1 MIPFSWSFAWE
12 ILPQLG
18 RAAAISLAVTAG
30 GYVAALVLGLIFFGL
45 TRAPS
50 ALVRRLG
57 SWLIELVRSTPLL
70 IQAYFIFFILPEY
83 GVVLSA
89 LTTGVLALGLYHGA
103 YTAEAYRAGLESVP
117 AGQWDAVHSLRFS
130 RYAAYRYVI
139 VPQLLPPITPV
150 LGNTFITMLKD
161 SSILSAVAVPE
172 LMFVANDVGSERF
185 QYTEPITLAALIYLV
200 MSLAFALLLYR
211 FERRMRRA

>member
-1 MIPFSWSFAWE
+1 MPFSWSFVWE
-12 ILPQLG
+12 VLPARG
-18 RAAAISLAVTAG
+18 RAAVISLVVTVG
-30 GYVAALVLGLIFFGL
+30 GYLAALAFGLVFFGL
-45 TRAPS
+45 TRARRES
-50 ALVRRLG
+50 IRRLG
-57 SWLIELVRSTPLL
+57 RWTIELVRSTPLL

-83 GVVLSA
+83 GIVLSA

-130 RYAAYRYVI
+130 RFAAYRYVI
-139 VPQLLPPITPV
+139 IPQLLPPITPV

-172 LMFVANDVGSERF
+172 LMFVANDLGSERF
-185 QYTEPITLAALIYLV
+185 QYTEPITLAALIYLI
-200 MSLAFALLLYR
+200 MSLSFALILYWV
-211 FERRMRRA
+211 ERRMRRA

>member
-1 MIPFSWSFAWE
+1 MPFSWSFVWE

-18 RAAAISLAVTAG
+18 QAAAITLAVTVG
-30 GYVAALVLGLIFFGL
+30 GYIAALVLGLAFFGL

-50 ALVRRLG
+50 AIVRRFG
-57 SWLIELVRSTPLL
+57 GWIIELVRSTPLL

-83 GVVLSA
+83 GIVLSA
-89 LTTGVLALGLYHGA
+89 LATGVLALGLYHGA

-161 SSILSAVAVPE
+161 LSILSAVAVPE
-172 LMFVANDVGSERF
+172 LMFVANDVGSQRF
-185 QYTEPITLAALIYLV
+185 QYTEPITMAALIYLV
-200 MSLAFALLLYR
+200 MSLSFAVILYWV
-211 FERRMRRA
+211 ERRMRRA

>member
-1 MIPFSWSFAWE
+1 MPFSWSFVWE

-18 RAAAISLAVTAG
+18 QAAAITLAVTVG
-30 GYVAALVLGLIFFGL
+30 GYIAALVLGLAFFGL

-50 ALVRRLG
+50 AIVRRFG
-57 SWLIELVRSTPLL
+57 GWIIELVRSTPLL

-83 GVVLSA
+83 GIVLSA
-89 LTTGVLALGLYHGA
+89 LATGVLALGLYHGA

-172 LMFVANDVGSERF
+172 LMFVANDVGSQRF
-185 QYTEPITLAALIYLV
+185 QYTEPITMAALIYLV
-200 MSLAFALLLYR
+200 MSLSFAVILYWV
-211 FERRMRRA
+211 ERRMRRA

>member
-1 MIPFSWSFAWE
+1 MPFSWSFVWE

-18 RAAAISLAVTAG
+18 QAAAVSLAVTIG
-30 GYVAALVLGLIFFGL
+30 GYLAALLLGLVFFGL
-45 TRAPS
+45 TRAPN
-50 ALVRRLG
+50 AFVRRAG
-57 SWLIELVRSTPLL
+57 AWTIELVRSTPLL

-83 GVVLSA
+83 GIVLSA

-130 RYAAYRYVI
+130 RYAAYRHI
-139 VPQLLPPITPV
+139 IIPQLLPPITPV

-161 SSILSAVAVPE
+161 SAILSAVAVPE
-172 LMFVANDVGSERF
+172 LMFVANDVGSQRF
-185 QYTEPITLAALIYLV
+185 QYTEPITLAALIYLI
-200 MSLAFALLLYR
+200 MSLAFALVLYWV
-211 FERRMRRA
+211 ERRMRRA